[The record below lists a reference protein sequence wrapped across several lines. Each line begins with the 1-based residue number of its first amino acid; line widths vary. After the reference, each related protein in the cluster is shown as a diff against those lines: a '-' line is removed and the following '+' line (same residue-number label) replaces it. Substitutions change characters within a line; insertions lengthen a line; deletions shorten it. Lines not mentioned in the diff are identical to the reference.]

1 VKVNNDLLIVT
12 AIIIITIISANLGI
26 ITYTII
32 DHSQLAYAHNFVPA
46 IAASFLTKINQ
57 IRVQTQLI
65 ENNIPSNFSL
75 ARQHADI
82 ASQLFDDNTRDD
94 LYYNAEGNNGLAKQV
109 SDEIPLALSNLRK
122 VVGTI
127 SPRSESLD
135 VSKQPQQQQQQTVP
149 DIAAKQ
155 IKEIIN
161 NINGILD
168 KAVSVRIDR
177 YDLTNSTLHALVL
190 ADITEK
196 AYNDYSY
203 AYGIKPIMFSGSSS
217 STMMMNMGSG
227 MGMGTMGGDP
237 MANNNDASNRTL
249 VNITA
254 YQQAQGLA
262 TRAQQ
267 IFNNDLKP
275 RSSLNVSSSSSS
287 SSNNKD
293 AIATINK
300 IESNLL
306 QLKNA
311 IDSKAPAMN
320 VMKIVHGDIHPALLI
335 TYKLQLRR

>member
-1 VKVNNDLLIVT
+1 MKVNNDLLIVT

-109 SDEIPLALSNLRK
+109 SVEIPLALSNLRK
-122 VVGTI
+122 AVGTI

-135 VSKQPQQQQQQTVP
+135 VSKQQQQTVP

-227 MGMGTMGGDP
+227 MGMGTMGRDP
-237 MANNNDASNRTL
+237 GTDNIDDDNNNRIL

-275 RSSLNVSSSSSS
+275 RSSLNVSSSS

>member
-1 VKVNNDLLIVT
+1 MT

-122 VVGTI
+122 AVGTI

-135 VSKQPQQQQQQTVP
+135 VSKQQQQTVP

-203 AYGIKPIMFSGSSS
+203 A
-217 STMMMNMGSG
+217 
-227 MGMGTMGGDP
+227 
-237 MANNNDASNRTL
+237 
-249 VNITA
+249 
-254 YQQAQGLA
+254 
-262 TRAQQ
+262 
-267 IFNNDLKP
+267 
-275 RSSLNVSSSSSS
+275 
-287 SSNNKD
+287 
-293 AIATINK
+293 
-300 IESNLL
+300 
-306 QLKNA
+306 
-311 IDSKAPAMN
+311 
-320 VMKIVHGDIHPALLI
+320 
-335 TYKLQLRR
+335 

>member
-1 VKVNNDLLIVT
+1 
-12 AIIIITIISANLGI
+12 
-26 ITYTII
+26 
-32 DHSQLAYAHNFVPA
+32 
-46 IAASFLTKINQ
+46 
-57 IRVQTQLI
+57 
-65 ENNIPSNFSL
+65 
-75 ARQHADI
+75 
-82 ASQLFDDNTRDD
+82 
-94 LYYNAEGNNGLAKQV
+94 
-109 SDEIPLALSNLRK
+109 LRK

-135 VSKQPQQQQQQTVP
+135 LSKQPQQQQQQTVP

-287 SSNNKD
+287 SNNKD

>member
-1 VKVNNDLLIVT
+1 M
-12 AIIIITIISANLGI
+12 
-26 ITYTII
+26 
-32 DHSQLAYAHNFVPA
+32 
-46 IAASFLTKINQ
+46 
-57 IRVQTQLI
+57 
-65 ENNIPSNFSL
+65 
-75 ARQHADI
+75 
-82 ASQLFDDNTRDD
+82 
-94 LYYNAEGNNGLAKQV
+94 
-109 SDEIPLALSNLRK
+109 RK
-122 VVGTI
+122 AVGTI

-135 VSKQPQQQQQQTVP
+135 VSKQQQQTVP

-237 MANNNDASNRTL
+237 RANNNDASNRTL

-275 RSSLNVSSSSSS
+275 RSSLNVS

-335 TYKLQLRR
+335 TYKLQLMR

>member
-135 VSKQPQQQQQQTVP
+135 VSKQPQQQQQQTVS

>member
-1 VKVNNDLLIVT
+1 M
-12 AIIIITIISANLGI
+12 
-26 ITYTII
+26 
-32 DHSQLAYAHNFVPA
+32 
-46 IAASFLTKINQ
+46 
-57 IRVQTQLI
+57 
-65 ENNIPSNFSL
+65 
-75 ARQHADI
+75 
-82 ASQLFDDNTRDD
+82 
-94 LYYNAEGNNGLAKQV
+94 
-109 SDEIPLALSNLRK
+109 
-122 VVGTI
+122 
-127 SPRSESLD
+127 
-135 VSKQPQQQQQQTVP
+135 P
-149 DIAAKQ
+149 DIAVKQ
-155 IKEIIN
+155 IKDIIH

-168 KAVSVRIDR
+168 KAVSVRIDQ

-217 STMMMNMGSG
+217 PTMTMNMGSG
-227 MGMGTMGGDP
+227 MGTGMVMIGPNSKT
-237 MANNNDASNRTL
+237 NNNDDSNRTL

-275 RSSLNVSSSSSS
+275 RSSFNVTSSSSS

-293 AIATINK
+293 AVPTINK

-311 IDSKAPAMN
+311 IDSKAPTMD
-320 VMKIVHGDIHPALLI
+320 VMRIVHGDIHPALLI

>member
-1 VKVNNDLLIVT
+1 L
-12 AIIIITIISANLGI
+12 
-26 ITYTII
+26 
-32 DHSQLAYAHNFVPA
+32 
-46 IAASFLTKINQ
+46 
-57 IRVQTQLI
+57 
-65 ENNIPSNFSL
+65 NFSL
-75 ARQHADI
+75 AKHHAEI
-82 ASQLFDDNTRDD
+82 ASQLFDNNTRDD

-109 SDEIPLALSNLRK
+109 SVEIPLALSNLRK
-122 VVGTI
+122 AVVAI
-127 SPRSESLD
+127 ASRSD
-135 VSKQPQQQQQQTVP
+135 VNVSKQIQQQQTMP
-149 DIAAKQ
+149 DIAVKE
-155 IKEIIN
+155 IKEIIH

-168 KAVSVRIDR
+168 KAVYVRIDK

-227 MGMGTMGGDP
+227 MGMGTMGRDP
-237 MANNNDASNRTL
+237 GTDNIDVDDNNRTL
-249 VNITA
+249 INITA

-275 RSSLNVSSSSSS
+275 RSSFNVSSSSSS

-293 AIATINK
+293 TLATINK
-300 IESNLL
+300 IEDNLF

-311 IDSKAPAMN
+311 IDSKAPTMN

>member
-1 VKVNNDLLIVT
+1 M
-12 AIIIITIISANLGI
+12 
-26 ITYTII
+26 
-32 DHSQLAYAHNFVPA
+32 
-46 IAASFLTKINQ
+46 
-57 IRVQTQLI
+57 
-65 ENNIPSNFSL
+65 
-75 ARQHADI
+75 
-82 ASQLFDDNTRDD
+82 
-94 LYYNAEGNNGLAKQV
+94 
-109 SDEIPLALSNLRK
+109 
-122 VVGTI
+122 
-127 SPRSESLD
+127 
-135 VSKQPQQQQQQTVP
+135 SKQQQQTVP

-287 SSNNKD
+287 SNNKD

-311 IDSKAPAMN
+311 IDSKAPTMN